1 MRLTRR
7 EVLAG
12 SVAAVAALPESASA
26 LRPLLP
32 QRRLG
37 RTGAHVSLLGIGCAP
52 LGGPTSFADA
62 AAVVNAALDA
72 GITYVDVSPD
82 YGNAEA
88 KLQPVLA
95 TRRHELF
102 LVTKVNPNRPDSS
115 GVVAQIEESLK
126 RIGTDHLDL
135 VHIHNLGDWNM
146 AEVFTDGGALGGLRE
161 AKRRGLIRFI
171 GASGHSRPWRFPEA
185 IKTGE
190 VDVVMNALN
199 FVDRANYP
207 FEDETLP
214 AAGKAGVGVVAMKVL
229 GGAVGWQY
237 DGKHPGCL
245 AAYHSNAIR
254 YSLGLP
260 GVACAVV
267 GMSSVAEVQA
277 ACAVAK
283 SYRPLSGAERDAL
296 LATGRQLAGGRT
308 AYYGPVSG

>member
-12 SVAAVAALPESASA
+12 SIAAAAVPASA
-26 LRPLLP
+26 ARPALP

-37 RTGAHVSLLGIGCAP
+37 RTGERVSLLGIGCAP

-62 AAVVNAALDA
+62 AAVVHAALDA

-88 KLQPVLA
+88 KLLPVLA
-95 TRRHELF
+95 TRRHEVF
-102 LVTKVNPNRPDSS
+102 LVTKVNPNRPDRD
-115 GVVAQIEESLK
+115 GVVAQIEESIK
-126 RIGTDHLDL
+126 RMGADHMDL

-146 AEVFTDGGALGGLRE
+146 ADVFTDGGALGGLRE

-190 VDVVMNALN
+190 IDVVMNALN
-199 FVDRANYP
+199 FVDCANYP
-207 FEDETLP
+207 FEVETLP
-214 AAGKAGVGVVAMKVL
+214 AATMAGVGVVAMKVL

-245 AAYHSNAIR
+245 AAYHSRAIR
-254 YSLGLP
+254 YSLGLT

-267 GMSSVAEVQA
+267 GFSSVAEVQA
-277 ACAVAK
+277 ACAVAR
-283 SYRPLSGAERDAL
+283 SYRPLSRVERAAL
-296 LATGRQLAGGRT
+296 LATGRQLAT
-308 AYYGPVSG
+308 ARATYFGPVVG